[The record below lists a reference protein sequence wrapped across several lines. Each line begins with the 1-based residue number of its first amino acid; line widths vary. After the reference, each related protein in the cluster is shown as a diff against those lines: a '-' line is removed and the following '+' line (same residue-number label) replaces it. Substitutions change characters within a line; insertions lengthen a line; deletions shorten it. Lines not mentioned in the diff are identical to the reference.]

1 MGLLI
6 GFARSFFGEAPATLR
21 TFFRA
26 VDISSVAFSTDHDE
40 TPTLQAGELARIALN
55 FGADGS
61 GTWRRKFDTN
71 QYCVRPESRL
81 TVRRSAICRWCH
93 REVGCGE
100 ALSGLLTF
108 VRWALQALREASVR
122 RQENGESAAVPGISA
137 RAQNHANS
145 SEQRQRG
152 R

>member
-81 TVRRSAICRWCH
+81 TVRRSEEHTSELQSRENLVCR
-93 REVGCGE
+93 
-100 ALSGLLTF
+100 LLLETK
-108 VRWALQALREASVR
+108 
-122 RQENGESAAVPGISA
+122 
-137 RAQNHANS
+137 NS
-145 SEQRQRG
+145 RT
-152 R
+152 